1 MNNTKIKSYPTKNFQ
16 SELQLKRTKI
26 ETTQE
31 IRKIKFHFTD
41 TVLNEGQWHWSKF
54 FFFLIMTQL
63 IL

>member
-41 TVLNEGQWHWSKF
+41 TVLNEGQ
-54 FFFLIMTQL
+54 
-63 IL
+63 